1 MYLSTTSNSRI
12 NGKLTRLLVFVFVIA
27 SLLPHSYAR
36 DIALPEIG
44 DPSGR
49 LLTPAQERRVGE
61 AFMRN
66 IRANMKVISDPLSNS
81 YIQGLGE
88 RLLSSSEFA
97 GQTFHFFLVDNPSIN
112 AFAGPAGYIG
122 VNTGLIKATESESE
136 LASVLAH
143 EITHVT
149 QKHLLRRYD
158 ALSRMSVPAAALTIA
173 ALVLG
178 AASENPDMGLAAASG
193 IQAGILQKQINYT
206 RANEEEADRIGIQI
220 LANADF
226 DPNAMPLFFYKLG
239 KSSRLY
245 DSGELPEFLRTHPVT
260 TNRIADA
267 QARAAAYPPRQ
278 RPDSLGY
285 HLLRTNIR
293 LVQFEDAQTAVNYF
307 RQTLSDGRY
316 RNKTA
321 QRYGY
326 VRSLIWARHYSKAKR
341 ELQILKKSHPDKVD
355 FIILD
360 AKLAEKSGNSS
371 ESISI
376 LKSGLDL
383 YPGNNP
389 LSLYYGRM
397 LLDQQRPKKA
407 LQLLEEQLRNRS
419 GSTQLYSLLARAAGD
434 SGKETLG
441 HQYLAEYHY
450 LLGSYKAATRQ
461 IRIAL
466 DDQSLTYYQR
476 AKLTARLKEIEQEM
490 RDIQK
495 S

>member
-1 MYLSTTSNSRI
+1 MYLSTFSNRPIICRI
-12 NGKLTRLLVFVFVIA
+12 TGIITFVLLWN
-27 SLLPHSYAR
+27 SLPPYGHAEK
-36 DIALPEIG
+36 IALPEIG

-49 LLTPAQERRVGE
+49 LLTPAQEQRLGD

-66 IRANMKVISDPLSNS
+66 IRANMKVISDPLSSS
-81 YIQGLGE
+81 YIQSLGE
-88 RLLSSSEFA
+88 RLLANSEFA
-97 GQTFHFFLVDNPSIN
+97 VQTFHFFLVDNPSIN

-122 VNTGLIKATESESE
+122 VNTGLIMATESESE

-158 ALSRMSVPAAALTIA
+158 QLNRMSVPAAALTIA

-178 AASENPDMGLAAASG
+178 ATSENPDMGLAAATG
-193 IQAGILQKQINYT
+193 IQAGVLQKQINYT

-226 DPNAMPLFFYKLG
+226 DPNAMPLFFYRLG
-239 KSSRLY
+239 KSGRLY

-260 TNRIADA
+260 SNRIAEA

-285 HLLRTNIR
+285 HLVRTNLR
-293 LVQFEDAQTAVNYF
+293 LVQFENAETAVNYF

-326 VRSLIWARHYSKAKR
+326 VRSLIWARQYKKAKR
-341 ELQILKKSHPDKVD
+341 ELQILKDSHPDRVD

-360 AKLAEKSGNSS
+360 AELMEKSGNLN
-371 ESISI
+371 ESFKI

-383 YPGNNP
+383 YPGNKP
-389 LSLYYGRM
+389 LSLFYGRL
-397 LLDQQRPKKA
+397 LLDQQRPKEA
-407 LQLLEEQLRNRS
+407 LKLLEEQLRNRS
-419 GSTQLYSLLARAAGD
+419 GSTHLYSLLARAAGN
-434 SGKETLG
+434 SGKKTLG

-461 IRIAL
+461 LRIAL
-466 DDQSLTYYQR
+466 DDKSLSYYQQ
-476 AKLTARLKEIEQEM
+476 AKLTARLKEIEKEM
-490 RDIQK
+490 RDLQK